1 MLISGS
7 INDIPKTRCDE
18 VWVIVRNLKG
28 GMPHSE
34 VPIKHVPELS
44 PSEKLYSDY
53 WKYKK
58 ALKWT
63 QRRFDEWY
71 KPIFLKEMEGPA
83 ASKMLDKLAA
93 ESREK
98 DILIVCFCPNE
109 SICHRSLV
117 KKLVEKRLDET

>member
-1 MLISGS
+1 MLITGN
-7 INDIPKTRCDE
+7 INEITHIKCDE

-28 GMPHSE
+28 GMPHSD

-44 PSEKLYSDY
+44 PSEKLYGDY

-63 QRRFDEWY
+63 QKRFDEWY
-71 KPIFLKEMEGPA
+71 TPIFLKEMQQTA
-83 ASKMLDKLAA
+83 SSKMLDKLAA
-93 ESREK
+93 ESKEK

-109 SICHRSLV
+109 SMCHRSLI
-117 KKLVEKRLDET
+117 KKLVNQRQELI